1 MSCLVANRLCGSRTS
16 FRVVLRGE
24 EESRPTLALFAFILG
39 LSVVFTATLPFACG
53 SDGGCSN
60 RADVHISV
68 GRGLGL
74 RGANRISS
82 VGDVGVTT
90 RSHGYGPV

>member
-1 MSCLVANRLCGSRTS
+1 MAFL
-16 FRVVLRGE
+16 
-24 EESRPTLALFAFILG
+24 FILG
-39 LSVVFTATLPFACG
+39 HVVALTATLPFACG

-82 VGDVGVTT
+82 VGDVDVIIIGV
-90 RSHGYGPV
+90 RVMKL